1 MAETVGFEPTTLR
14 GHHDFEFYRRL
25 LDTWF
30 LLSVSVSLVRLQTH
44 MKSGLFEKTPENTE
58 KSHIGSNQRFFR
70 FWKELRKE
78 RKEQKSIGNTRTVRM
93 PAKITKIL
101 RCIVMKENAINWD
114 DVPDVITKD
123 QLYRICHISK
133 STALY
138 LLQSGKIP
146 CEYTGRKTRC
156 YKIKK
161 EDVIAYL
168 ENRKAFPESY
178 SAPAGWYKGD
188 YTVQMEE
195 QVPQIVLEH
204 LQLYYT
210 ELLSGYPDVLTTQTV
225 SKITGYGKTSI
236 NNWCNQGHIK
246 SFRKNNV
253 NHIPKVYL
261 VEFFCSTYF
270 RTITRKSPWHIRT
283 LQGFSSWRKIRD
295 LHTADSE
302 GGAE

>member
-1 MAETVGFEPTTLR
+1 
-14 GHHDFEFYRRL
+14 
-25 LDTWF
+25 
-30 LLSVSVSLVRLQTH
+30 
-44 MKSGLFEKTPENTE
+44 
-58 KSHIGSNQRFFR
+58 
-70 FWKELRKE
+70 
-78 RKEQKSIGNTRTVRM
+78 M
-93 PAKITKIL
+93 PTKIIKML

-114 DVPDVITKD
+114 AVPDVITKD

-168 ENRKAFPESY
+168 ENRKVFP
-178 SAPAGWYKGD
+178 D
-188 YTVQMEE
+188 
-195 QVPQIVLEH
+195 
-204 LQLYYT
+204 
-210 ELLSGYPDVLTTQTV
+210 YPDVLTTQEV
-225 SKITGYGKTSI
+225 SKITGYGKTAI

-295 LHTADSE
+295 LHTADNE

>member
-1 MAETVGFEPTTLR
+1 
-14 GHHDFEFYRRL
+14 
-25 LDTWF
+25 
-30 LLSVSVSLVRLQTH
+30 
-44 MKSGLFEKTPENTE
+44 
-58 KSHIGSNQRFFR
+58 
-70 FWKELRKE
+70 
-78 RKEQKSIGNTRTVRM
+78 
-93 PAKITKIL
+93 
-101 RCIVMKENAINWD
+101 MKEHAINWD
-114 DVPDVITKD
+114 AVPDVITKD

-168 ENRKAFPESY
+168 ENRKVFPESY

-204 LQLYYT
+204 LRLYYT

-225 SKITGYGKTSI
+225 SKITGYGKTAI

-302 GGAE
+302 GGAEKKY

>member
-1 MAETVGFEPTTLR
+1 
-14 GHHDFEFYRRL
+14 
-25 LDTWF
+25 
-30 LLSVSVSLVRLQTH
+30 
-44 MKSGLFEKTPENTE
+44 
-58 KSHIGSNQRFFR
+58 
-70 FWKELRKE
+70 
-78 RKEQKSIGNTRTVRM
+78 
-93 PAKITKIL
+93 
-101 RCIVMKENAINWD
+101 MKENAINWD
-114 DVPDVITKD
+114 AVPDVITKD

-168 ENRKAFPESY
+168 ENRKVFP
-178 SAPAGWYKGD
+178 D
-188 YTVQMEE
+188 
-195 QVPQIVLEH
+195 
-204 LQLYYT
+204 
-210 ELLSGYPDVLTTQTV
+210 YPDVLTTQEV
-225 SKITGYGKTSI
+225 SKITGYGKTAI

-295 LHTADSE
+295 LHIADSE
-302 GGAE
+302 GGAEKKY